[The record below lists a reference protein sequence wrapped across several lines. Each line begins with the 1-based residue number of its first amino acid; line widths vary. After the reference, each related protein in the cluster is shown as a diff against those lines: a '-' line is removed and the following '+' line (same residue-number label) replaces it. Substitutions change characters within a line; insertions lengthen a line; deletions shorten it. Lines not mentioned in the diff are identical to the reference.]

1 MPPQL
6 ITDKVEIETKVREI
20 AGTAG
25 IDLLK
30 ANRGV
35 LMKSVSIELKGKAD
49 MKIVSPRSWETIKAV
64 ASDPRFIYI
73 KGNHEDMLVKAMKDY
88 IKYETYGGGHFDLL
102 CWNGGASTFN
112 GWINDGAKSG
122 WYHYLR
128 KLPLYLEYKNKN
140 GITIMLCHAGFTPA
154 KEPFP
159 ANEDLLW
166 DREHIYDTTEGEG
179 ICVHGHTPISE
190 YLILRLD
197 NANNFLPPDRQFSY
211 SYNGGALWYCDN
223 HKVDID
229 CCSYM
234 SGKTVLLNLDTF
246 DEHIF
251 TVDKEDE

>member
-1 MPPQL
+1 MTERIGSIGQ
-6 ITDKVEIETKVREI
+6 K
-20 AGTAG
+20 
-25 IDLLK
+25 
-30 ANRGV
+30 
-35 LMKSVSIELKGKAD
+35 SIEIRYRGGVGYGK
-49 MKIVSPRSWETIKAV
+49 KT
-64 ASDPRFIYI
+64 I

-166 DREHIYDTTEGEG
+166 DREHIYDTAEGEG

>member
-1 MPPQL
+1 MSFFDVAPMFAA
-6 ITDKVEIETKVREI
+6 DYYKVGHAIKMQPKSASMVYSTW
-20 AGTAG
+20 TARSYKHHPNCPKTVVFG
-25 IDLLK
+25 HQYTIQKLLEFWQTEFFDQ
-30 ANRGV
+30 
-35 LMKSVSIELKGKAD
+35 SVELLEQEWNH
-49 MKIVSPRSWETIKAV
+49 VIKNTFH
-64 ASDPRFIYI
+64 P
-73 KGNHEDMLVKAMKDY
+73 DY
-88 IKYETYGGGHFDLL
+88 
-102 CWNGGASTFN
+102 
-112 GWINDGAKSG
+112 
-122 WYHYLR
+122 
-128 KLPLYLEYKNKN
+128 
-140 GITIMLCHAGFTPA
+140 AGFTPA

>member
-1 MPPQL
+1 
-6 ITDKVEIETKVREI
+6 
-20 AGTAG
+20 
-25 IDLLK
+25 
-30 ANRGV
+30 
-35 LMKSVSIELKGKAD
+35 
-49 MKIVSPRSWETIKAV
+49 
-64 ASDPRFIYI
+64 
-73 KGNHEDMLVKAMKDY
+73 MLVKAMKDY

-211 SYNGGALWYCDN
+211 SYNGGALWYCNN